1 MAIEIHTFSQ
11 INKTKSMQ
19 SETYI
24 NRIVAKNF
32 FKYNPQKQNASAK
45 RKIAM
50 CIVSLFI
57 GAING
62 LFGAGGGMLAVP
74 CLTYVWG
81 LDEKSAHAT
90 AIAVILPLC
99 LVSSV
104 VYALKGNYEPS
115 VILPTVIGVTI
126 GGIVGALLL
135 KKMSANAV
143 SFLFYALM
151 TFAGF
156 KMIFD

>member
-1 MAIEIHTFSQ
+1 
-11 INKTKSMQ
+11 MQ

-32 FKYNPQKQNASAK
+32 FKYNPWGQNASEK

-50 CIVSLFI
+50 CFVSLFI

>member
-19 SETYI
+19 SETYV

-50 CIVSLFI
+50 CLVSLFI